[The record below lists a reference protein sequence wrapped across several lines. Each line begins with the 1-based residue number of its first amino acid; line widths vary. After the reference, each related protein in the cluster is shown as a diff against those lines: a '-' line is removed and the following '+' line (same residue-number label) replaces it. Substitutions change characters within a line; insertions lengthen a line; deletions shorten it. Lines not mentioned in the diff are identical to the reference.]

1 MIEEDIKE
9 LRAEQKDLQADVS
22 AIREKLFNGFAEM
35 VTETHTA
42 TKDIKDQINLL
53 ARTVGFLSRE
63 VHKDPE
69 ELLAACPF
77 KKELSKSFEKR
88 IKIYLGVG
96 GLLIALVASIP
107 SWIRL
112 II

>member
-9 LRAEQKDLQADVS
+9 LREEQKDLQADVS
-22 AIREKLFNGFAEM
+22 AIREKLFNGFSEM
-35 VTETHTA
+35 VTETHIA
-42 TKDIKDQINLL
+42 TKEIKDQINLL

-69 ELLAACPF
+69 EILAVCPF
-77 KKELSKSFEKR
+77 KKELSRNLEKR

-96 GLLIALVASIP
+96 GIIIALIASLP
-107 SWIRL
+107 SWIKL
-112 II
+112 LL